1 MPQTVHNLSTAVI
14 NDMKQFYADSSQAPP
29 QGAVFR
35 AKTGN
40 AVITA
45 YRSGKVLFQGSNPE
59 AEANKWAGG
68 TASAGEK
75 KQAAKKRAD
84 SPYHPPDSLFA
95 SSHIGT
101 DEAGTG
107 DYFGPITVAGVYVEA
122 NQIRQLKDLGIKDSK
137 HLTDARIRTLAKEI
151 VKLEL
156 PYSLMVLPNS
166 KYNQLQKKGWS
177 QGKMKAMLHHH
188 VIQKLMKKIDSKSLE
203 GILIDQFC
211 EPAVYKRH
219 IASKKQGLA
228 ANTYFMTK
236 AESYSIAVAAGSII
250 ARTSFLKEMDK
261 LSEQLGI
268 PLPKGASRKVDQ
280 TIAEVIRQH
289 DREALY
295 SCAKVHFANS
305 RKAEKYL

>member
-1 MPQTVHNLSTAVI
+1 MPQTVHTLSATVI
-14 NDMKQFYADSSQAPP
+14 NDMKQFYADSSQTPP

-35 AKTGN
+35 AKTGD

-59 AEANKWAGG
+59 AEAKKWAGE
-68 TASAGEK
+68 TASAGK
-75 KQAAKKRAD
+75 KSLPARKQAA
-84 SPYHPPDSLFA
+84 SSYHPPESLFA

-122 NQIRQLKDLGIKDSK
+122 EQIHQLKELGVKDSK
-137 HLTDARIRTLAKEI
+137 HLTDARIRSIAKEI

-156 PYSLMVLPNS
+156 PYSLMVLPNN

-188 VIQKLMKKIDSKSLE
+188 VIQKLMKKIDSLPLE

-211 EPAVYKRH
+211 EPAVYKKH
-219 IASKKQGLA
+219 IAAEKESLA

-261 LSEQLGI
+261 LSERLEI
-268 PLPKGASRKVDQ
+268 SLPKGASQKVDQ
-280 TIAEVIRQH
+280 TIAKVIREH
-289 DREALY
+289 GRETLD